1 MSRHN
6 EIGAL
11 GEQIAVDFLK
21 NKNYDILERNWRFK
35 KAEIDIIAR
44 HNETLIFIEV
54 KTRSYDYFGRPE
66 EFVTSHKEQ
75 LISEAANEYMI
86 QINYDWAIRFDIISI
101 IYKNENN
108 FEIEHFEDAW
118 W

>member
-11 GEQIAVDFLK
+11 GEQIATDFLK
-21 NKNYDILERNWRFK
+21 NKNYEILERNWRYK

-44 HNETLIFIEV
+44 QNETLIFIEV
-54 KTRSYDYFGRPE
+54 KTRSYAYFGRPE

-75 LISEAANEYMI
+75 LVSEAANEYMI

-101 IYKNENN
+101 IYKNENE

>member
-21 NKNYDILERNWRFK
+21 NKNYEILERNWRFK

-54 KTRSYDYFGRPE
+54 KTRSYDFFGRPE

-86 QINYDWAIRFDIISI
+86 QINYDWALRFDIISI
-101 IYKNENN
+101 IYKNEND